1 MSKRFPVTPATIL
14 LRKENVEFGEHLYDY
29 RRSGA
34 VIAAYQMGV
43 DEHSTIKTLVM
54 EDENG
59 HPLIVLMHG
68 DREVSTKKLAKQLGV
83 NRVSPCS
90 PRDAQRNTGY
100 IVGGI
105 SPFGT
110 RKNLPLYVEETI
122 LDLPLIYINAGR
134 RGYIIS
140 MKSNELVRVL
150 KPTLVSVAR

>member
-14 LRKENVEFGEHLYDY
+14 LRKKNVEFEEHFYDY
-29 RRSGA
+29 QRSGA

-59 HPLIVLMHG
+59 HPLIMLMHG
-68 DREVSTKKLAKQLGV
+68 DREVSTKKLAKQLGAKK
-83 NRVSPCS
+83 VSPCS
-90 PRDAQRNTGY
+90 PRDAQRHTGY
-100 IVGGI
+100 NVGGI

-110 RKNLPLYVEETI
+110 RKKLPIYVEETI

-140 MKSNELVRVL
+140 MRPNELVRVL
-150 KPTLVSVAR
+150 NPTLVSVDR

>member
-1 MSKRFPVTPATIL
+1 MSKRFPVTPAIIL
-14 LRKENVEFGEHLYDY
+14 LRKEKVEFEEHLYDY

-54 EDENG
+54 EDEDG

-83 NRVSPCS
+83 KRVSPCS
-90 PRDAQRNTGY
+90 PRDAQRHTGY
-100 IVGGI
+100 IIGGI

-110 RKNLPLYVEETI
+110 RKNLPLYIEVTI
-122 LDLPLIYINAGR
+122 LDLPRIYINGGR

-150 KPTLVSVAR
+150 NPTPVSVAR